1 MIGVS
6 FFIYPIG
13 NSIVKLLDIENIN
26 ELKIITNSFSHYFTN
41 NERLKLD
48 KIVRKWILKFL

>member
-1 MIGVS
+1 MGFNLFDS
-6 FFIYPIG
+6 IG